1 MGGTTQ
7 SKDTN
12 SAFNQNS
19 LQQFQSGSTGAT
31 SGTSSGATNPWAPA
45 QPYLSGILAQ
55 LQGQLPATSLTPTES
70 SALTGLA
77 DSAGYM
83 RQFLPGATSLATDL
97 LAGGGA
103 DRSAMASGAYD
114 AYRAALTPFARG
126 DYVNPASNPML
137 QSYLDTIR
145 SDVTNSVN
153 GMFAGAGR
161 DLSGLNQQALARGI
175 AQGEAPVLLDAYNQA
190 LANQRSAIDALYGG
204 ANTTTGL
211 LSSLDQARL
220 ANRQAGLGVAQTGQ
234 QFATAPYEAQ
244 LAAEAA
250 RRGIPLS
257 TLQTLVQLGVP
268 IAGLGS
274 SHSGMTTG
282 TQTGTQS
289 GSTSGQQSGT
299 GTGTTTTSTPFNP
312 LSLLPLAFL
321 PMTGGASLGGSLL
334 SGLGGGLFSSLS
346 NGFMGPGSFNGR

>member
-1 MGGTTQ
+1 
-7 SKDTN
+7 
-12 SAFNQNS
+12 
-19 LQQFQSGSTGAT
+19 
-31 SGTSSGATNPWAPA
+31 
-45 QPYLSGILAQ
+45 
-55 LQGQLPATSLTPTES
+55 
-70 SALTGLA
+70 
-77 DSAGYM
+77 
-83 RQFLPGATSLATDL
+83 
-97 LAGGGA
+97 
-103 DRSAMASGAYD
+103 
-114 AYRAALTPFARG
+114 
-126 DYVNPASNPML
+126 VL

-145 SDVTNSVN
+145 NDVTNSVN

-220 ANRQAGLGVAQTGQ
+220 ANRQAGLGVAQAGQ
-234 QFATAPYEAQ
+234 QFANAPYEAQ

-274 SHSGMTTG
+274 SYSGTTAG
-282 TQTGTQS
+282 TQTGMQA

-299 GTGTTTTSTPFNP
+299 GTSTTTTSTPFNP
-312 LSLLPLAFL
+312 WSLAPLAFL
-321 PMTGGASLGGSLL
+321 PMTGGGSLGGSLL
-334 SGLGGGLFSSLS
+334 SSLGSGLFSSLS
-346 NGFMGPGSFNGR
+346 NGFMGPGSFNSR